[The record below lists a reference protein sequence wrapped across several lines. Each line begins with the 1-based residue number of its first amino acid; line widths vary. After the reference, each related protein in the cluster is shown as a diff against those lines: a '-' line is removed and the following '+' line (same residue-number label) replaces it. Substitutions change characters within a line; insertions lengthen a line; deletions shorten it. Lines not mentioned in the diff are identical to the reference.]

1 VIGHLLNTYYTLSAV
16 LGLSGAILL
25 WLSAGRAAQA
35 LRPWCAAA
43 VPAAFGISAVNTA
56 RLFTD
61 NDANLTAIAQGLS
74 LYGLLVLYN
83 ALPYAALRH
92 AHLTPVQLDEFVA
105 EVGRQLNDTGEIPI
119 TLKDDDPGGDGVV
132 T

>member
-25 WLSAGRAAQA
+25 WLAAGRAAQA

-43 VPAAFGISAVNTA
+43 VPAALGISAVNAA
-56 RLFTD
+56 RLFTA
-61 NDANLTAIAQGLS
+61 NDDNLTAIAQGLA

-83 ALPYAALRH
+83 ALPYAAIRH
-92 AHLTPVQLDEFVA
+92 AHLTPVQLDDFVA
-105 EVGRQLNDTGEIPI
+105 EVGRQLNDTGEIPV
-119 TLKDDDPGGDGVV
+119 TPTDDPGGDGVA
-132 T
+132 